1 MQDRVKQRIG
11 REIQQQRHGKDQDK
25 CVYCRTAK
33 PIPIPFAETDG
44 EHRARAYG
52 KAEKHRR
59 QKRHERIRRA
69 DRRQCVFAERL
80 SYDQRIRDIIKLLQ
94 QISRSHGQREQQ
106 QRFCDTSF
114 RQIPVHTST
123 STRQSVS
130 IDCIA
135 AHEKMQSR
143 FMARG
148 FPFCRLPQRSVP
160 ESRVALQMRY
170 PCARAARCHRSVRLF
185 CQNDTPPCAEARS
198 RGLEPLP
205 SSRASAGSHDGCP
218 RRISLSS
225 RDLCFIIEVIAKPFH
240 CASAAMRFHR

>member
-1 MQDRVKQRIG
+1 M
-11 REIQQQRHGKDQDK
+11 
-25 CVYCRTAK
+25 
-33 PIPIPFAETDG
+33 
-44 EHRARAYG
+44 
-52 KAEKHRR
+52 
-59 QKRHERIRRA
+59 
-69 DRRQCVFAERL
+69 
-80 SYDQRIRDIIKLLQ
+80 SDIIKLLQ

-143 FMARG
+143 FMARRLPFAVSRSAVCQKAAWLSKCAIHVHAPPVVTAPSG
-148 FPFCRLPQRSVP
+148 FSVRTICRLAQK
-160 ESRVALQMRY
+160 QG
-170 PCARAARCHRSVRLF
+170 RA
-185 CQNDTPPCAEARS
+185 
-198 RGLEPLP
+198 LEPLP